1 MSDHQSP
8 ASAGAKE
15 VREIAASWISR
26 KDGTAWSEA
35 DQGELDAWLAAAPAH
50 MVAFLRAEAAWGR
63 ADKLV
68 ALRPLKTNRFAE
80 TMKDVW
86 PNALRAVAAA
96 AVIAVVGVAARD
108 YLTATNEKTY
118 TTPVG
123 GRETITLVDGSQIAL
138 NTDTMLRMDLSG
150 KERRIWLD
158 KGEAYFHVTHNAQRP
173 FRVFAGNRTV
183 TDLGTRF
190 SVRSEPERFE
200 VAVMEGKVAFD
211 AGEKGQDKPIALL
224 PGDVAIATAT
234 KVSVTKKP
242 SRALAESLGWQRGLL
257 IFDNTTLGD
266 AAAEFNRYNGK
277 KLVVSATA
285 ARLPVVGTFRS
296 NDVEAFARV
305 TQEVFGL
312 HSQTRGSE
320 VVITR

>member
-1 MSDHQSP
+1 MSGK
-8 ASAGAKE
+8 SAQQ
-15 VREIAASWISR
+15 VRAEAAEWISR
-26 KDGTAWSEA
+26 RDGDGWNEA
-35 DQGELDAWLAAAPAH
+35 AQAELDAWLAQSQAH
-50 MVAFLRAEAAWGR
+50 VVAFLRAEAAWGR

-68 ALRPLKTNRFAE
+68 ALKPQRSRRVSEAL
-80 TMKDVW
+80 KDVL
-86 PNALRAVAAA
+86 PNALRAVAAL
-96 AVIAVVGVAARD
+96 AVIAVVGVAANK
-108 YLTATNEKTY
+108 YLTTSNEKTY

-138 NTDTMLRMDLSG
+138 NTDTVLRMDLSG
-150 KERRIWLD
+150 RERKVWLD
-158 KGEAYFHVTHNAQRP
+158 RGEAYFHVTHNAARP

-190 SVRSEPERFE
+190 SVRRDSERFE

-211 AGEKGQDKPIALL
+211 PGKADAKAIALL

-234 KVSVTKKP
+234 RVSVTKKP

-257 IFDNTTLGD
+257 IFDNTTLAD
-266 AAAEFNRYNGK
+266 AANEFNRYNSE
-277 KLVVSATA
+277 KLVVDRTA

-305 TQEVFGL
+305 TKEVFGL
-312 HSQTRGSE
+312 RSEKRGTAI
-320 VVITR
+320 VIAR

>member
-1 MSDHQSP
+1 MSGRKT
-8 ASAGAKE
+8 ALE
-15 VREIAASWISR
+15 IREDAANWISR
-26 KDGTAWSEA
+26 RDGTAWGQA
-35 DQGELDAWLAAAPAH
+35 DQSELDAWLASAPEH

-63 ADKLV
+63 ADKLA
-68 ALRPLKTNRFAE
+68 ALRAPKTNRVAE
-80 TMKDVW
+80 TIRDVW

-96 AVIAVVGVAARD
+96 AVIAMVGMAARD
-108 YLTATNEKTY
+108 YLATASEKTY

-138 NTDTMLRMDLSG
+138 NTDTVLRMDLSG
-150 KERRIWLD
+150 RERRVWLD
-158 KGEAYFHVTHNAQRP
+158 KGEAYFHVTHNAARP

-211 AGEKGQDKPIALL
+211 ANTKAQGKIIALL
-224 PGDVAIATAT
+224 PGDVAVATAT
-234 KVSVTKKP
+234 RISVTKRP

-277 KLVVSATA
+277 KLVIAAGA